1 MHTRREFL
9 AGAAALGAFGPL
21 ARGAFAADGRRPL
34 KFLFMSDHHIESDFV
49 EYRAKGEV
57 ADVYT
62 MWKPG
67 NHAAVEK
74 TYEFINDDPY
84 CRDCD
89 FALFGGDQINTGYSA
104 RPVDMYAEKS
114 NYFRTLDKLDLH
126 RRTIGKAGDMD
137 FTADEWTVTGNLGA
151 GRKPYKVYPR
161 LPQSRVIAIQ
171 GNHDTGVEEFY
182 RDAAFTAGGV
192 RFITFFADYVGLPP
206 TPTSRF
212 NSTAKI
218 SDRTIAFIETEM
230 RKAKGN
236 SSIRH
241 IVLVSHWAIADKS
254 KDFHHPIIGACKENG
269 MNRNRDRLLELCGKY
284 GVRLMINGHEHNG
297 RYPVG
302 QVGGLSDINCGTLT
316 AGKDSGAFAIV
327 EIDDAQA
334 LFTVYSRAF
343 AEERDGEVVFT
354 ATPRRLF
361 EKKIPLI

>member
-9 AGAAALGAFGPL
+9 AGAAAFGALG
-21 ARGAFAADGRRPL
+21 RVTGADAGTPRKPL
-34 KFLFMSDHHIESDFV
+34 KFLFISDHHIESDFV
-49 EYRAKGEV
+49 EYRGKGEV

-74 TYEFINDDPY
+74 TYEFINADPF

-89 FALFGGDQINTGYSA
+89 FALFGGDQINTGYAA

-114 NYFRTLDKLDLH
+114 NYFRTLDRLDLH
-126 RRTIGKAGDMD
+126 RTTVGR
-137 FTADEWTVTGNLGA
+137 TADLDFRAAEWTVTGNLGP
-151 GRKPYKVYPR
+151 GRKPYQVSPR
-161 LPQSRVIAIQ
+161 QPVSRVIAIQ

-206 TPTSRF
+206 TPGSRF

-218 SDRTIAFIETEM
+218 ADKTVEFVEAEM
-230 RKAKGN
+230 KRAKADPA
-236 SSIRH
+236 IRH

-269 MNRNRDRLLELCGKY
+269 MSPNRDRLVGLAEKY
-284 GVRLMINGHEHNG
+284 GVKLMINGHEHNG

-302 QVGGLSDINCGTLT
+302 KAGALSDINCGTLA
-316 AGKDSGAFAIV
+316 AGKNTGAFAVV
-327 EIDDAQA
+327 EIDDAEA
-334 LFTVYSRAF
+334 RFTVYSRAF
-343 AEERDGEVVFT
+343 VEERDGEAVVT
-354 ATPRRLF
+354 DAPRRLF
-361 EKKIPLI
+361 EKKIPLV